1 MERRKCTC
9 GQMEM
14 YVEFFKDKGYKS
26 VRVVY
31 VRFDERIVVVE
42 DRRVRERLLRN
53 TQEVIF
59 WDLSRISYWPES
71 YK

>member
-1 MERRKCTC
+1 
-9 GQMEM
+9 MEM